1 MGSLLGEKTRPR
13 WIDASPG
20 PAGNWLWNVTRA
32 FHLAGRCIG
41 CGGCTEACPAG
52 IPLGALTLAL
62 ARAAERAFG
71 LRGPGEAGCRSPL
84 LLYRMEDRAPFIM

>member
-1 MGSLLGEKTRPR
+1 M
-13 WIDASPG
+13 
-20 PAGNWLWNVTRA
+20 
-32 FHLAGRCIG
+32 
-41 CGGCTEACPAG
+41 
-52 IPLGALTLAL
+52 